1 VRLIEALVRE
11 SIDPNLRSRT
21 KGELFEEMV
30 ALLKRN
36 PTLSDVDAS
45 TILKALNEREKTGT
59 TGVGKEVGIPH
70 GKIMG
75 LKTICAA
82 IGVAKRGIEYGSVDG
97 LPVRFVV
104 AVVAPPEQSQD
115 YLRILAK
122 IARLLSDPSFTESL
136 ITAKSPDDIYDRI
149 EEIEGGGLV
158 ETMKEPML
166 LIFELT
172 DTDYLDPVVEFF
184 AEVGATGATVLDG
197 RNVQSFITRV
207 PLFADFAKVF
217 TEGQES
223 GTIFML
229 LIDKGAVPRF
239 IEDLEEIIGDL
250 DEERRGIVFTIDV
263 TNVKGAPSRLEL

>member
-1 VRLIEALVRE
+1 MRLIEALVPD
-11 SIDPNLRSRT
+11 SIDPNLRSKT
-21 KGELFEEMV
+21 KDDLFGEMV

-36 PTLSDVDAS
+36 PTLAEIDGS

-75 LKTICAA
+75 LSTICAA

-104 AVVAPPEQSQD
+104 AVIAPPDQSQD

-136 ITAKSPDDIYDRI
+136 VTAKSPKEIYDRI
-149 EEIEGGGLV
+149 ETIEGGAPV

-172 DTDYLDPVVEFF
+172 DADYLDSVVEYF
-184 AEVGATGATVLDG
+184 AEVGATSATVLDG
-197 RNVQSFITRV
+197 RNVQSFLTRV

-217 TEGQES
+217 TENQES
-223 GTIFML
+223 GTVFML

-239 IEDLEEIIGDL
+239 VDELEEILGDL
-250 DEERRGIVFTIDV
+250 DEEHRGILFTIDV
-263 TNVKGAPSRLEL
+263 ASVKGAPSRLEL

>member
-1 VRLIEALVRE
+1 MKLIEALVPE
-11 SIDPNLRSRT
+11 SITPSLRSRT
-21 KGELFEEMV
+21 KDELFEEMV
-30 ALLKRN
+30 SLLKRN
-36 PTLSDVDAS
+36 PTLSDVSDS
-45 TILKALNEREKTGT
+45 TILRALNEREKTGT

-82 IGVAKRGIEYGSVDG
+82 IGVAKRGIEYGSIDAH
-97 LPVRFVV
+97 PVRFVV
-104 AVVAPPEQSQD
+104 AVVAPPDQSQD

-122 IARLLSDPSFTESL
+122 IARLLSDQSFTESL
-136 ITAKSPDDIYDRI
+136 VTAKTPEEVYDRI
-149 EEIEGGGLV
+149 EEIEGGPPV

-184 AEVGATGATVLDG
+184 AEVGATSATVLDG

-239 IEDLEEIIGDL
+239 VEDLEEIIGDL
-250 DEERRGIVFTIDV
+250 DEERRGILFTIDV
-263 TNVKGAPSRLEL
+263 ASVKGAPSRLEL

>member
-1 VRLIEALVRE
+1 MKLIEALVPE
-11 SIDPNLRSRT
+11 SINPNLRSRA
-21 KGELFEEMV
+21 KDDLFGEMV

-36 PTLSDVDAS
+36 PTLAGVDDS
-45 TILKALNEREKTGT
+45 TIRKALDEREKTGT

-75 LKTICAA
+75 LSTICAA

-104 AVVAPPEQSQD
+104 AVVAPPEQSQA

-122 IARLLSDPSFTESL
+122 IARLLSDPSFTEML
-136 ITAKSPDDIYDRI
+136 VTAKGPDEIYRAI
-149 EEIEGGGLV
+149 ESIEGGARV
-158 ETMKEPML
+158 EAMKEPML

-172 DTDYLDPVVEFF
+172 DTDYLDAVVEYFT
-184 AEVGATGATVLDG
+184 EVGATSATVLDG
-197 RNVQSFITRV
+197 RNVQGFITRV

-217 TEGQES
+217 TEGQAS

-239 IEDLEEIIGDL
+239 IEELEEIIGDL
-250 DEERRGIVFTIDV
+250 EEEGRGIVFTIDV
-263 TNVKGAPSRLEL
+263 ASVKGGLSRLEL

>member
-1 VRLIEALVRE
+1 VRLIEALVPD
-11 SIDPNLRSRT
+11 SINPNLRSRT
-21 KGELFEEMV
+21 KDDLFGEMV

-36 PTLSDVDAS
+36 PTLAETDDS
-45 TILKALNEREKTGT
+45 TIRRALDEREKTGT

-75 LKTICAA
+75 LSTICAA

-104 AVVAPPEQSQD
+104 AVVAPPDQSQD

-136 ITAKSPDDIYDRI
+136 VTARGANEIYRRI
-149 EEIEGGGLV
+149 EAIEGGARV
-158 ETMKEPML
+158 EAMKEPML

-172 DTDYLDPVVEFF
+172 DSDYLDPVVEYFT
-184 AEVGATGATVLDG
+184 EVGATSATVLEG
-197 RNVQSFITRV
+197 RNVQGFITRV

-217 TEGQES
+217 TESQES
-223 GTIFML
+223 STIFML
-229 LIDKGAVPRF
+229 LIDKGAVDRF
-239 IEDLEEIIGDL
+239 VEGLEAIIGDL
-250 DEERRGIVFTIDV
+250 EEEGRGIVFAIDV
-263 TNVKGAPSRLEL
+263 ASVKGAASRLEL

>member
-1 VRLIEALVRE
+1 MKLIEALVPE
-11 SIDPNLRSRT
+11 SINPSLRSRT
-21 KGELFEEMV
+21 KDDLFGEMV
-30 ALLKRN
+30 ALLMRN
-36 PTLSDVDAS
+36 PALAGVDEK
-45 TILKALNEREKTGT
+45 TIRKALDEREKTGT
-59 TGVGKEVGIPH
+59 TGVGREVGIPH

-75 LKTICAA
+75 LTTIAAA

-104 AVVAPPEQSQD
+104 AVVAPPERSQD

-136 ITAKSPDDIYDRI
+136 ITAKRPQDIYATI
-149 EEIEGGGLV
+149 EAIEGRARV
-158 ETMKEPML
+158 EAMKEPVL

-172 DTDYLDPVVEFF
+172 DADYLDPVVEYFT
-184 AEVGATGATVLDG
+184 EVGATSATVLDG

-207 PLFADFAKVF
+207 PLFADFAKVL

-229 LIDKGAVPRF
+229 LIDRAAVSRF
-239 IEDLEEIIGDL
+239 IEGLEEILGDLEEEG
-250 DEERRGIVFTIDV
+250 RGIAFTIDV
-263 TNVKGAPSRLEL
+263 ATVKGAPSRLEL

>member
-1 VRLIEALVRE
+1 MKLVEALVTE
-11 SIDPNLRSRT
+11 SIDPNLRSRA
-21 KGELFEEMV
+21 KEDLFAEMV

-36 PTLSDVDAS
+36 PTLSEVDGS
-45 TILKALNEREKTGT
+45 TILRALNEREKTGT

-75 LKTICAA
+75 LSSICAA
-82 IGVAKRGIEYGSVDG
+82 IGVAKRGIEYGSIDG

-122 IARLLSDPSFTESL
+122 IARLLSDPAFTETL
-136 ITAKSPDDIYDRI
+136 ITAKGPTEIRDRI
-149 EEIEGGGLV
+149 EAIEGGVPV
-158 ETMKEPML
+158 EAMKEPLL
-166 LIFELT
+166 LILELT
-172 DTDYLDPVVEFF
+172 DPDYLEAVVEYFT
-184 AEVGATGATVLDG
+184 AVGATSATVLDG
-197 RNVQSFITRV
+197 RNVESFLTKV

-229 LIDKGAVPRF
+229 LIDRGAVPRF
-239 IEDLEEIIGDL
+239 VEGLEEILGDL
-250 DEERRGIVFTIDV
+250 DEEGRGVVFTIDV
-263 TNVKGAPSRLEL
+263 TSVKGATSRLEL